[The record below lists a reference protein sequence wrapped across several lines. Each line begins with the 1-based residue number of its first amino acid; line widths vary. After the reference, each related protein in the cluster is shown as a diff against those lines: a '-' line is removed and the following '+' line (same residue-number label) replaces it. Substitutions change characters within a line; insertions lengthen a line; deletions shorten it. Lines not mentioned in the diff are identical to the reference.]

1 MKQKLQF
8 LINEENQFIL
18 KCKEGNL
25 IIDKEQLLIYFNFK
39 RNKKITSYID
49 FFLDYEKYIVLNT
62 NFNNTKYYDLRKDNI
77 TKLRMKNQIYY
88 DIDLDENYGII
99 YFNKNKILVD
109 IDILFEIF
117 NNFKNLIITVDDI
130 YPYINDEMNLLDFL
144 IKKKK
149 GFKNINL
156 DIVFKNKNNLD
167 LRFKNFDIY
176 HKYHKNMI
184 AKYPCAIYIEGHF
197 KNTGTYAYIMKNP
210 MWKVNDI
217 YYVYCKNDN
226 IFKIDQKSLLKLKE
240 YEINNNIVLTY
251 TKLVNGYIMC
261 SRIDLYVH
269 QIITNCY
276 GNGKGTKKISV
287 DHIDQDPL
295 NNCYD
300 NLRIATR
307 KIQEKNSKG
316 IKKNTKRAR
325 KKSAMKL
332 PDGLTHEMMPK
343 YVYYSKEYL
352 NKEKNKYRDFFR
364 IEKHPNLKILNKKCL
379 SSSKS
384 AKFTTL
390 QKLDQIKEKLKY
402 LDRLNEE

>member
-1 MKQKLQF
+1 MKQKLKF
-8 LINEENQFIL
+8 LINKENQIIL

-25 IIDKEQLLIYFNFK
+25 IIDKEQLLTYFNFK
-39 RNKKITSYID
+39 RNKKITSFHK
-49 FFLDYEKYIVLNT
+49 FFLDYEKYIVFNT
-62 NFNNTKYYDLRKDNI
+62 IFNNDNNKDLRKDNI
-77 TKLRMKNQIYY
+77 TKLKIKNQIYY

-99 YFNKNKILVD
+99 YSNKNKILVD

-117 NNFKNLIITVDDI
+117 NNYQNLIIAVDDI
-130 YPYINDEMNLLDFL
+130 YPYMNDEINLLDFL

-156 DIVFKNKNNLD
+156 DIIFKNKNNLD
-167 LRFKNFDIY
+167 LRFKNIDIY
-176 HKYHKNMI
+176 HEYHKNMI
-184 AKYPCAIYIEGHF
+184 SKYPDAIYIEGHYNNIG
-197 KNTGTYAYIMKNP
+197 KYSNVMKNP
-210 MWKVNDI
+210 MWKINDI
-217 YYVYCKNDN
+217 YYVYCELNT
-226 IFKIDQKSLLKLKE
+226 IFKIDQKSIDI
-240 YEINNNIVLTY
+240 INTIEENINKKITFYKHSNN
-251 TKLVNGYIMC
+251 YIL
-261 SRIDLYVH
+261 SHYKNLFIH

-307 KIQEKNSKG
+307 KIQEQNTKG

-343 YVYYSKEYL
+343 YVYYSKECL

-384 AKFTTL
+384 SKFTIF
-390 QKLDQIKEKLKY
+390 QKLEQIIQKLKY